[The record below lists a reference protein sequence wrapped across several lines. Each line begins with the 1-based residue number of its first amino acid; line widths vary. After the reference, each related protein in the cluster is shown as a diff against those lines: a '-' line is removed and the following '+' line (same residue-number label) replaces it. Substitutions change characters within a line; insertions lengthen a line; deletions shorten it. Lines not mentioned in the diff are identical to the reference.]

1 MQTSHLAPRVQRER
15 DELKAENATLRRRVK
30 EQDEFIQSLRAM
42 IRDFVYGEGAAT
54 RSLGRHLNGGR

>member
-1 MQTSHLAPRVQRER
+1 MLVHEVKDLR
-15 DELKAENATLRRRVK
+15 AENAKLRRIAK
-30 EQDEFIQSLRAM
+30 EQDEFIQSLKEM